1 MAFHKPLLRPGAA
14 KLSHFISHK
23 QVPAIER
30 FMPCSTSIAS
40 THRLVAVLDA
50 FLLHGLQRILWKK
63 SVSLE
68 ELLNNTPELKFE
80 CRAKTHSEYFP
91 PLLVQQHNDIQP

>member
-1 MAFHKPLLRPGAA
+1 MLFCCMAY
-14 KLSHFISHK
+14 S
-23 QVPAIER
+23 
-30 FMPCSTSIAS
+30 
-40 THRLVAVLDA
+40 A
-50 FLLHGLQRILWKK
+50 FFGKK

-80 CRAKTHSEYFP
+80 CRAKTRSEYFP